1 MTTKINKIQGQVE
14 SRGVMNT
21 SWLEHQ
27 NVSRTEQV
35 MYVRSG
41 WLKRMATGVYRFAN
55 AKPTLFG
62 ALSSCETQVG
72 LPYRIAASTAL
83 ELHGYIHYVAIG
95 RPQAFIA
102 TPVKHHLPKWMK
114 EYNWDRELCEFS
126 TNVFDGEIKT
136 TRVELD
142 GLSLCTSSIE
152 LAILECLLLTPS
164 HFNIMDVYHLM
175 EMLTALRPKF
185 LTELLESCSSV
196 KVKRLFLYMA
206 EKANHRWFHQLD
218 LSNVTLGS
226 GPRSFE
232 KGGVKIAKYNII
244 VPREL
249 ADYE

>member
-1 MTTKINKIQGQVE
+1 MATKINKIQGQVE
-14 SRGVMNT
+14 PRGVMNT
-21 SWLEHQ
+21 SWLERQ

-41 WLKRMATGVYRFAN
+41 WLERIATGVYRFAN
-55 AKPTLFG
+55 AMPTLFG

-83 ELHGYIHYVAIG
+83 ELHGYTHYVAMG
-95 RPQAFIA
+95 KPQAFVA
-102 TPVKHHLPKWMK
+102 TPIERHLPKWMK
-114 EYNWDRELCEFS
+114 EYDWDRELREFS
-126 TNVFDGEIKT
+126 TNVFDGEIGAM
-136 TRVELD
+136 RIESD
-142 GLSLCTSSIE
+142 GVSLCASSAE
-152 LAILECLLLTPS
+152 LAIMECLLLTPS
-164 HFNIMDVYHLM
+164 HFNLMDVYHLM
-175 EMLTALRPKF
+175 EMLTTLRPKL
-185 LTELLESCSSV
+185 LTQLLEGCSSV